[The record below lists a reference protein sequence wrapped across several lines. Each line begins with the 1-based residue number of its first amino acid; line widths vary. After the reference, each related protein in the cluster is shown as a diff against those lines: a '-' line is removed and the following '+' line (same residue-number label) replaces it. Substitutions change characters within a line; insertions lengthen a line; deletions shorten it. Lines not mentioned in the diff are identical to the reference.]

1 MAKVVRLERK
11 SEKFLKFLMFVLL
24 AVLLLSI
31 LFFVILKKKY
41 RIDPETDVSVTVI
54 GMSQRYTEKEIRDCV
69 LNKWYHN
76 YWILTKWYYKYKK
89 VPTLPYLEKI
99 TVNVTREGKIEI
111 RAYEKMP
118 IGCIQEMNFFLYFDA
133 DGVIVSSK
141 TENVEKLPVITGL
154 TYSRVTMYQTF
165 ETEKSNLAR
174 VVMNIVRQLQKS
186 EMTASEIHF
195 GEEDEV
201 ILWCDGNRFD
211 LGTRDAYDVQ
221 ITMIRGILDRIGG
234 TEVKYEF
241 HMENVENV
249 TDNVNA
255 TRIERQSVE

>member
-1 MAKVVRLERK
+1 MAKVVKLEKR
-11 SEKFLKFLMFVLL
+11 SEKLLKILMFLLL
-24 AVLLLSI
+24 AVLILSVAVV
-31 LFFVILKKKY
+31 FFKKKY
-41 RIDPETDVSVTVI
+41 RIDPKTDVSVTII
-54 GMSQRYTEKEIRDCV
+54 GMSNRYTEEQIRDCV
-69 LNKWYHN
+69 LNKWYHD
-76 YWILTKWYYKYKK
+76 YWILTKWYYKYKS

-99 TVNVTREGKIEI
+99 TVNVTKEGKIEI

-118 IGCIQEMNFFLYFDA
+118 IGCIKEMN
-133 DGVIVSSK
+133 
-141 TENVEKLPVITGL
+141 
-154 TYSRVTMYQTF
+154 F

-186 EMTASEIHF
+186 EITASEIHF
-195 GEEDEV
+195 GEDDEV

-221 ITMIRGILDRIGG
+221 ITMIRGILDRIEGS
-234 TEVKYEF
+234 ELKYEF
-241 HMENVENV
+241 HMENVENI

>member
-1 MAKVVRLERK
+1 MAKVVKLEKR
-11 SEKFLKFLMFVLL
+11 SEKLLKILMFLLL
-24 AVLLLSI
+24 AVLILSVAVV
-31 LFFVILKKKY
+31 FFKKKY
-41 RIDPETDVSVTVI
+41 RIDPKTDVSVTVI
-54 GMSQRYTEKEIRDCV
+54 GMSNRYTEEQIRDCV
-69 LNKWYHN
+69 LNKWYHD
-76 YWILTKWYYKYKK
+76 YWILTKWYYKYKS

-99 TVNVTREGKIEI
+99 TVNVTKEGKIEI

-118 IGCIQEMNFFLYFDA
+118 IGCIKEMNYFLYFDS

-154 TYSRVTMYQTF
+154 TYSKVTMYQPF

-186 EMTASEIHF
+186 EITASEIHF
-195 GEEDEV
+195 GEDDEV

-221 ITMIRGILDRIGG
+221 IAMIRGILDRIDGSQL
-234 TEVKYEF
+234 KYDF
-241 HMENVENV
+241 HMENVENI

-255 TRIERQSVE
+255 TLIERQSVE

>member
-1 MAKVVRLERK
+1 MAKVVKLEKR
-11 SEKFLKFLMFVLL
+11 SEKLLKILMFLLL
-24 AVLLLSI
+24 AVLILSVAVV
-31 LFFVILKKKY
+31 FFKKKY
-41 RIDPETDVSVTVI
+41 RIDPKTDVSVTII
-54 GMSQRYTEKEIRDCV
+54 GMSNRYTEEQIRDCV
-69 LNKWYHN
+69 LNKWYHD
-76 YWILTKWYYKYKK
+76 YWILTKWYYKYKS

-99 TVNVTREGKIEI
+99 TVNVTKEGKIEI

-118 IGCIQEMNFFLYFDA
+118 IGCIKEMNYFLYFDS

-154 TYSRVTMYQTF
+154 TYSKVTMYQTF

-186 EMTASEIHF
+186 EITASEIHF
-195 GEEDEV
+195 GEDDEV

-221 ITMIRGILDRIGG
+221 IAMIRGILDRIDGS
-234 TEVKYEF
+234 EQKYEF
-241 HMENVENV
+241 HMENVENI

>member
-1 MAKVVRLERK
+1 MAKVVKLEKR
-11 SEKFLKFLMFVLL
+11 SEKLLKILMFLLL
-24 AVLLLSI
+24 AVLILSVAVV
-31 LFFVILKKKY
+31 FFKKKY
-41 RIDPETDVSVTVI
+41 RIDPKTDVSVTII
-54 GMSQRYTEKEIRDCV
+54 GMSNRYTEEQIRDCV
-69 LNKWYHN
+69 LNKWYHD
-76 YWILTKWYYKYKK
+76 YWILTKWYYKYKS

-99 TVNVTREGKIEI
+99 TVNVTKEGKIEI

-118 IGCIQEMNFFLYFDA
+118 IGCIKEMNYFLYFDS

-154 TYSRVTMYQTF
+154 TYSKVTMYQTF

-186 EMTASEIHF
+186 EITASEIHF
-195 GEEDEV
+195 GEDDEV

-221 ITMIRGILDRIGG
+221 ITMIRGILDRIEGS
-234 TEVKYEF
+234 ELKYEF
-241 HMENVENV
+241 HMENVENI

>member
-1 MAKVVRLERK
+1 MAKIVKLEKK
-11 SEKFLKFLMFVLL
+11 SEKFLKLLMFLLL
-24 AVLLLSI
+24 AVLILSI
-31 LFFVILKKKY
+31 FLVIFKKKY
-41 RIDPETDVSVTVI
+41 RINPETDVSVTII
-54 GMSQRYTEKEIRDCV
+54 GMSERYTEEQIRDCV
-69 LNKWYHN
+69 LNKWYHD
-76 YWILTKWYYKYKK
+76 YWILTKWYYKYKN

-99 TVNVTREGKIEI
+99 TVNVTKEGKIEI

-118 IGCIQEMNFFLYFDA
+118 IGCIKEMNYFLYFDA

-154 TYSRVTMYQTF
+154 TYTKVKMYQTF
-165 ETEKSNLAR
+165 ETEKVNLAR

-186 EMTASEIHF
+186 EITASRIHF
-195 GEEDEV
+195 GEDDEV

-221 ITMIRGILDRIGG
+221 ITMIRGILDRIDGS
-234 TEVKYEF
+234 ELKYEF
-241 HMENVENV
+241 HMENVENI

-255 TRIERQSVE
+255 TPIE

>member
-1 MAKVVRLERK
+1 MAKIVKLEKK
-11 SEKFLKFLMFVLL
+11 SEKFLKLLMFLLL
-24 AVLLLSI
+24 AVLIFSI
-31 LFFVILKKKY
+31 FLVIFKKKY
-41 RIDPETDVSVTVI
+41 RINPETDVSVTII
-54 GMSQRYTEKEIRDCV
+54 GMSERYTEEQIRDCV
-69 LNKWYHN
+69 LNKWYHD
-76 YWILTKWYYKYKK
+76 YWILTKWYYKYKN

-99 TVNVTREGKIEI
+99 TVNVTKEGKIEI

-118 IGCIQEMNFFLYFDA
+118 IGCIKEMNYFLYFDA

-154 TYSRVTMYQTF
+154 TYTKVTMYQTF
-165 ETEKSNLAR
+165 ETEKVNLAR

-186 EMTASEIHF
+186 EITASEIHF
-195 GEEDEV
+195 GEDDEV

-221 ITMIRGILDRIGG
+221 ITMIRGILDRIDGS
-234 TEVKYEF
+234 ELKYEF
-241 HMENVENV
+241 HMENVENI

-255 TRIERQSVE
+255 TPIERQSVE

>member
-1 MAKVVRLERK
+1 MAKIVKLEKK
-11 SEKFLKFLMFVLL
+11 SEKFLKLLMFLLL
-24 AVLLLSI
+24 AVLILSI
-31 LFFVILKKKY
+31 FLVIFKKKY
-41 RIDPETDVSVTVI
+41 RINPETDVSVTII
-54 GMSQRYTEKEIRDCV
+54 GMSERYTEEQIRDCV
-69 LNKWYHN
+69 LNKWYHD

-99 TVNVTREGKIEI
+99 TVNVTKEGKIEI

-118 IGCIQEMNFFLYFDA
+118 IGCIKEMNFFLYFDA

-154 TYSRVTMYQTF
+154 TYTKVTMYQTF
-165 ETEKSNLAR
+165 ETEKANLAR

-186 EMTASEIHF
+186 EITASEIHF
-195 GEEDEV
+195 GEDDEV

-221 ITMIRGILDRIGG
+221 ITMIRGILDRIDGS
-234 TEVKYEF
+234 ELKYEF
-241 HMENVENV
+241 HMENVENI

-255 TRIERQSVE
+255 TLIERQSVE

>member
-1 MAKVVRLERK
+1 MAKIVKLEKK
-11 SEKFLKFLMFVLL
+11 SEKFLKLLMFLLL
-24 AVLLLSI
+24 AVLILSI
-31 LFFVILKKKY
+31 FLVIFKKKY
-41 RIDPETDVSVTVI
+41 RINPETDVSVTII
-54 GMSQRYTEKEIRDCV
+54 GMSERYTEEQIRDCV
-69 LNKWYHN
+69 LNKWYHD
-76 YWILTKWYYKYKK
+76 YWILTKWYYKYKN

-99 TVNVTREGKIEI
+99 TVNVTKEGKIEI

-118 IGCIQEMNFFLYFDA
+118 IGCIKEMNYFLYFDA

-154 TYSRVTMYQTF
+154 TYTKVTMYQTF
-165 ETEKSNLAR
+165 ETEKVNLAR

-186 EMTASEIHF
+186 EITASEIHF
-195 GEEDEV
+195 GEDDEV

-221 ITMIRGILDRIGG
+221 ITMIRGILDRIDGS
-234 TEVKYEF
+234 ELKYEF
-241 HMENVENV
+241 HMENVENI

-255 TRIERQSVE
+255 TLIERQSVE

>member
-1 MAKVVRLERK
+1 MAKIVKLEKK
-11 SEKFLKFLMFVLL
+11 SEKFLKLLMFLLL
-24 AVLLLSI
+24 AVLILSI
-31 LFFVILKKKY
+31 FLVIFKKTY
-41 RIDPETDVSVTVI
+41 RINPKTDVSVTII
-54 GMSQRYTEKEIRDCV
+54 GMSERYTEEQIRDCV
-69 LNKWYHN
+69 LNKWYHD

-99 TVNVTREGKIEI
+99 TVNVTKEGKIEI

-118 IGCIQEMNFFLYFDA
+118 IGCIKEMNFFLYFDA

-154 TYSRVTMYQTF
+154 TYTKVKMYQTF
-165 ETEKSNLAR
+165 ETEKANLAR

-186 EMTASEIHF
+186 EITASEIHF
-195 GEEDEV
+195 GEDDEV

-221 ITMIRGILDRIGG
+221 ITMIRGILDRIDGS
-234 TEVKYEF
+234 ELKYEF
-241 HMENVENV
+241 HMENVENI

-255 TRIERQSVE
+255 TLIERQSVE

>member
-1 MAKVVRLERK
+1 MAKIVKLEKK
-11 SEKFLKFLMFVLL
+11 SEKCLKLLMFLLL
-24 AVLLLSI
+24 AVLILSI
-31 LFFVILKKKY
+31 FLVIFKKKY
-41 RIDPETDVSVTVI
+41 RINPETDVSVTII
-54 GMSQRYTEKEIRDCV
+54 GMSERYTEEQIRDCV
-69 LNKWYHN
+69 LNKWYHD

-99 TVNVTREGKIEI
+99 TVNVTKEGKIEI

-118 IGCIQEMNFFLYFDA
+118 IGCIKEMNFFLYFDA

-154 TYSRVTMYQTF
+154 TYTKVKMYQTF
-165 ETEKSNLAR
+165 ETEKANLAR

-186 EMTASEIHF
+186 EITASRIHF
-195 GEEDEV
+195 GEDDEV

-221 ITMIRGILDRIGG
+221 ITMIRGILDRIDGS
-234 TEVKYEF
+234 EQKYEF
-241 HMENVENV
+241 HMENVENI

-255 TRIERQSVE
+255 TLIERQSVE